1 MSGHSKWSQIKRQKA
16 SADVK
21 RGQLF
26 SKLANAITIATKEGG
41 GGDPQTNFKLRMALE
56 QAKAVNMPKEN
67 IQRAIDRGLGKGGA
81 GTILEEVVY
90 EGFGPGGIVIIAEAA
105 TDNRNRANSE
115 IKKVLELAGGR
126 LAGPNSVLWGFEKK
140 GMITVKSDKIFDEIF
155 MAAAEAGAEDVEEA
169 GNVFEIYTK
178 LEDLEKVKK
187 NLTDRGFEVVSSELT
202 LKPTDIVKITDPG
215 QAQKVLA
222 LMDKLDE
229 LEFVQKVY
237 SNFDIP
243 DEILQNITT

>member
-41 GGDPQTNFKLRMALE
+41 GGDPQTNFKLRMVLE

-81 GTILEEVVY
+81 RAILEEVLY
-90 EGFGPGGIVIIAEAA
+90 EGFGPGGVAIIAEVA

-140 GMITVKSDKIFDEIF
+140 GMITVKSDKSFDEIF
-155 MAAAEAGAEDVEEA
+155 MAAAEVGAEDVEEA

-243 DEILQNITT
+243 DEILQNITA

>member
-1 MSGHSKWSQIKRQKA
+1 MSGHSKWSQIKRQKT
-16 SADVK
+16 STDVK

-26 SKLANAITIATKEGG
+26 SKLASAITIAAKEGG
-41 GGDPQTNFKLRMALE
+41 SGDPQTNFKLRMVLE

-67 IQRAIDRGLGKGGA
+67 IQRAIERGLGKGDA
-81 GTILEEVVY
+81 GIILEEVVY
-90 EGFGPGGIVIIAEAA
+90 EGFGPGGIAIIAEAT

-126 LAGPNSVLWGFEKK
+126 LAGSNSVLWGFEKK
-140 GMITVKSDKIFDEIF
+140 GMIMVKSDKSFDESF
-155 MAAAEAGAEDVEEA
+155 MVAAEAGAEDLEEA

-178 LEDLEKVKK
+178 IEDLEKVKK
-187 NLTDRGFEVVSSELT
+187 NLIDRGFKIVTSELT
-202 LKPTDIVKITDPG
+202 LKPTDIVKITDLNL
-215 QAQKVLA
+215 AQKVLT

-229 LEFVQKVY
+229 LDFVQKVY

-243 DEILQNITT
+243 DKLLV